1 MINQWKGRARHGYWP
16 YKESLLEYFTQ
27 LQGCENP
34 RGVEQSH
41 GLHWNLS
48 KFTSHL
54 SSMLLE
60 NMACIIRLD
69 ICHKIYRDV
78 DFEVKVLHGIHR
90 FSLLFKKEVGILS
103 HPTGW
108 AKIPTF
114 LTASHSIKAKWPKSR
129 GKWESRRAIL
139 CMTKNNYPHDLD
151 ILRSLWDKVDFNLL
165 LWFRETN
172 FRAQRKNILVTSRK
186 VWHCSRVCGAI
197 LYIGRPLFSA
207 FSYK

>member
-1 MINQWKGRARHGYWP
+1 MKPFSKPDKIRREEKLVKPVFCIVDTGSCLSYCLLLLFIDIYDQLSWKGRARHGYWP

-34 RGVEQSH
+34 RGVEQSQS
-41 GLHWNLS
+41 LHWNLP

-90 FSLLFKKEVGILS
+90 FSLLFKKEVRILS

-114 LTASHSIKAKWPKSR
+114 LIASHSIKAKWPKSR

-151 ILRSLWDKVDFNLL
+151 I
-165 LWFRETN
+165 
-172 FRAQRKNILVTSRK
+172 
-186 VWHCSRVCGAI
+186 
-197 LYIGRPLFSA
+197 
-207 FSYK
+207 